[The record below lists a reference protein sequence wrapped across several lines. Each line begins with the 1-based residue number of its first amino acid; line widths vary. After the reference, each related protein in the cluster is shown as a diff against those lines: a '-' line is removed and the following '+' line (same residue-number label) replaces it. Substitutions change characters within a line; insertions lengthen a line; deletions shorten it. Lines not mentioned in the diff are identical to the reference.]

1 MAKKFEELAAE
12 GRVEA
17 EKRTAEKDKDEEKI
31 KNLESKNE
39 ELIAGQDQIQDLLEA
54 KQR

>member
-12 GRVEA
+12 GRIEA
-17 EKRTAEKDKDEEKI
+17 EKQKTRKDKDEEKI

-39 ELIAGQDQIQDLLEA
+39 ELIAGQDQVQDLLEA